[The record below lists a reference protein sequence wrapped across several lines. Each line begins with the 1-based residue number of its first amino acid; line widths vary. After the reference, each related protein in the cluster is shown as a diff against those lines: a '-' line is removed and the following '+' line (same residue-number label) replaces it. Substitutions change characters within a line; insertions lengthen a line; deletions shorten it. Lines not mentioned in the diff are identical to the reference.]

1 MEILSVDYMAL
12 MNRAKELAKHI
23 DMVEGNIKDLND
35 VTKDLNI
42 FWDGEANNE
51 FVVAIGEDVAKTV
64 VLLGVIR
71 QTIKLIIMAINEY
84 QTTEKVIKQ
93 IIEEI

>member
-23 DMVEGNIKDLND
+23 DTVEGNIKDLND